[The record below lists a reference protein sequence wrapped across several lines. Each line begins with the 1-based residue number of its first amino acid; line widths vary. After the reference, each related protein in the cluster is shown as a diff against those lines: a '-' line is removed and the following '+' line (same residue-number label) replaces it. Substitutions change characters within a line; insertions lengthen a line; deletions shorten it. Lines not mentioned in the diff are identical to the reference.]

1 MKNLASHNRILYNI
15 VSDQVTHF
23 IAKEV
28 YQWTHDH
35 ATNVFTIYQTL
46 MTDRV
51 LVFGENSWDTTSERT
66 PWMVGSHPSGWGIS
80 PKQEALYDSML
91 SIGRS
96 QEIKTGKEWVEIVMV
111 TLRCPTWRTYIFC
124 PHTLGFDF
132 LEGLGPRRGMFL
144 PVDAVWVLLH
154 LKQELLPGHFEFLL
168 SVDQ

>member
-66 PWMVGSHPSGWGIS
+66 PWMVGSHPSG
-80 PKQEALYDSML
+80 
-91 SIGRS
+91 
-96 QEIKTGKEWVEIVMV
+96 
-111 TLRCPTWRTYIFC
+111 
-124 PHTLGFDF
+124 
-132 LEGLGPRRGMFL
+132 
-144 PVDAVWVLLH
+144 
-154 LKQELLPGHFEFLL
+154 
-168 SVDQ
+168 